1 MDRRPTELPEVDAT
15 ARPGHATEGIIPQE
29 GDRHMATATNKQ
41 RLLNQL
47 LGATERTA
55 GSQVEC
61 LPVLEQ
67 FVYGLCRENA
77 TADQADLA
85 YKNLKERFFD
95 WNEIRVSTIRELEE
109 AMEGL
114 SDSENR
120 AQRLLSFLQ
129 EVFETEYSF
138 DLEGVVKKGLKQ
150 AGKSLLRYGA
160 ANDYLGAWVVQ
171 RSLGGHAIPVDAP
184 TLRCARRLG
193 LIDAVAEDIE
203 TVRGALEHAIPK
215 AKGMAFTDAISDLAE
230 NTCWEDEPNCSACP
244 LRADCPTG
252 QEVCAAGAV
261 AARSSRSK
269 PR

>member
-1 MDRRPTELPEVDAT
+1 
-15 ARPGHATEGIIPQE
+15 
-29 GDRHMATATNKQ
+29 MATTTSKQ
-41 RLLNQL
+41 RLLTQL
-47 LGATERTA
+47 LGSTERTNSSVA
-55 GSQVEC
+55 DS

-77 TADQADLA
+77 TSDQADQA
-85 YKNLKERFFD
+85 YRNLKERFFD

-114 SDSENR
+114 SDPETR

-184 TLRCARRLG
+184 TLRCVRRLA
-193 LIDAVAEDIE
+193 LIDASSEDIE
-203 TVRGALEHAIPK
+203 TLRGALEHAIPK
-215 AKGMAFTDAISDLAE
+215 AKGIAFTEAISDLAE
-230 NTCWEDEPNCSACP
+230 RACWEDEPNCSACG

-252 QEVCAAGAV
+252 QEVSAAGV
-261 AARSSRSK
+261 AGARATRAK